1 VRIALVVHQYLPEH
15 VGGTE
20 VYTWSLAQALQSLGH
35 ELVVFVPD
43 GRLSADRQENLDSHL
58 VWRAPISPMAKAAG
72 PLGLFWRTFRN
83 PATEDSYVRMLRV
96 LRPQVI
102 HVQHLQ
108 NVSAKLLSL
117 SVDRP
122 VFLTLHDYWFRCA
135 TGQLVRVD
143 GSVCDGPSVACAVC
157 ALARTGSNLPR
168 ALRPVIALPIG
179 YRNAYL
185 DRVLAQVNRFIAPS
199 AFVRDTFVRWGM
211 EPERITTLAN
221 GVDHGRLGRQRS
233 ADPQDSRTT
242 TFGYLGA
249 IAPTKGVHVLIQAF
263 EGLPAKVPLNIYGD
277 LGVFPQYT
285 RQLLGM
291 ARHPGIRLL
300 GSVPQ
305 GEIGDALRSVDYLV
319 IPSLTPESYS
329 MVLDEARALGVPV
342 IASRIGALSRLQD
355 GVEGRLFEA
364 GNVSELHAVLE
375 DLILHRD
382 LRRQYAT
389 ALPHI
394 PTIGEQA
401 VRLSEMYGDVM
412 HRRLAPHQ
420 VFS

>member
-1 VRIALVVHQYLPEH
+1 VRIALVVHQYLPER

-20 VYTWSLAQALQSLGH
+20 IYTWSLAKALQSLGH
-35 ELVVFVPD
+35 QVVVFVPD
-43 GRLSADRQENLDSHL
+43 NRLAEDRQESLNSHR
-58 VWRAPISPMAKAAG
+58 VWRAPVSPPARSLG

-83 PATEDSYVRMLRV
+83 PATESSYARMLREH
-96 LRPQVI
+96 RPQVI

-108 NVSAKLLSL
+108 NVSARLLSL
-117 SVDRP
+117 TP
-122 VFLTLHDYWFRCA
+122 GQPLFLTLHDYWLRCV

-143 GSVCDGPSVACAVC
+143 GSLCSGPSFACADC
-157 ALARTGSNLPR
+157 ALARTDLSLPR
-168 ALRPVIALPIG
+168 AFRPAVALPIR

-185 DRVLAQVNRFIAPS
+185 ARMLAHVDRFIAPS
-199 AFVRDTFVRWGM
+199 TFVRDTFVRWGL

-221 GVDHGRLGRQRS
+221 GVDPGRLGPLRS
-233 ADPQDSRTT
+233 ANTQDSPRV

-263 EGLPAKVPLNIYGD
+263 DGLPSDVHLNIYGD
-277 LGVFPQYT
+277 AGEFPQYA
-285 RQLLGM
+285 RQLREL

-300 GSVPQ
+300 GAMPQ
-305 GEIGDALRSVDYLV
+305 AEIGDALRSVDYLV

-342 IASRIGALSRLQD
+342 IASRIGALARIRD

-364 GNVSELHAVLE
+364 GNVSDLHAVLE
-375 DLILHRD
+375 DLCLHRD
-382 LRRQYAT
+382 LRCQYVAS
-389 ALPHI
+389 LPHI

-401 VRLSEMYGDVM
+401 VRLSAMYTDAV
-412 HRRLAPHQ
+412 RTSLAPNQ
-420 VFS
+420 VYS